1 MKAIGRVILS
11 AILLVLTG
19 LMIAFAKAAPSVVFS
34 FYPALSRSILS
45 AISSVSGLMPIALW
59 EVLAVLLALWF
70 FYTLIRVFT
79 GRRSLLCWLS
89 GVLLGLSTGV
99 FLFVAIWGLGHFGP
113 SVDQTLG
120 LDVREY
126 SKQELIAATAY
137 YAAQANEYAEK
148 VERDAENLT
157 VYPAFS
163 ELAKQAPGG
172 YAALAQQYDPF
183 TDGLGPVKPLASWR
197 LFSQT
202 GTTGIFICFTA
213 EACVNPDTY
222 TAWIPFTMCHELSHR
237 RCIALER
244 DANFGAYLACRA
256 NDSIQFQY
264 SGYFMAY
271 RYCYNALVSA
281 GGSVQAQA
289 ISSGETAELTRDLAD
304 YRTFFAQK
312 QSAKATKV
320 ADKVNDTYIK
330 ASGDSSGVASYG
342 EVCDLL
348 VNLYL
353 EEEVKP
359 NMVEPEPTF
368 DPLDKSQVDLGDLVG
383 DWG

>member
-1 MKAIGRVILS
+1 MAIVVEGRYDKNTLSQLVDATTYYRDKAN
-11 AILLVLTG
+11 
-19 LMIAFAKAAPSVVFS
+19 
-34 FYPALSRSILS
+34 
-45 AISSVSGLMPIALW
+45 
-59 EVLAVLLALWF
+59 
-70 FYTLIRVFT
+70 
-79 GRRSLLCWLS
+79 
-89 GVLLGLSTGV
+89 GLSTQMPRNTDGSLN
-99 FLFVAIWGLGHFGP
+99 FPDF
-113 SVDQTLG
+113 DTL
-120 LDVREY
+120 
-126 SKQELIAATAY
+126 
-137 YAAQANEYAEK
+137 AAQADNGF
-148 VERDAENLT
+148 RHLT
-157 VYPAFS
+157 YDDYYPVFAGDDS
-163 ELAKQAPGG
+163 
-172 YAALAQQYDPF
+172 
-183 TDGLGPVKPLASWR
+183 PVKKLGWAGFYTS
-197 LFSQT
+197 SGIT
-202 GTTGIFICFTA
+202 GVTMGLTG
-213 EACVNPDTY
+213 EAAVNPEIP
-222 TAWIPFTMCHELSHR
+222 AISLPFTMCHELSHR